1 MITNHMHIAMQ
12 NIAFEAQR
20 LQSIAQMLQ
29 SSSAS
34 TNLQAPKDVSAP
46 QETANHQTLS
56 SKGSIISIR
65 V

>member
-34 TNLQAPKDVSAP
+34 KNLQAPQDISVS
-46 QETANHQTLS
+46 QETAQHQALS
-56 SKGSIISIR
+56 GKGLIINVR